1 MEKSVFLYVNS
12 EWTSDV
18 RVQDRYNKDGSPN
31 LVRKL
36 NPFSYVIVR
45 EEGFIMKKK
54 TKVMT
59 KAIIAGSVILT
70 CSLLLMASGCS
81 SESDE
86 AAAIKVGKIL
96 KMMQYQVKVVD
107 IETETEDMLKE
118 LEAILRIQEA
128 YKPFLT
134 EKGYES
140 FVANRQ
146 SAIASQYA
154 QRNKLDMQVQQIQF
168 ENMEQDNMEKDTFSF
183 RYSIDI
189 ELSPS
194 ELTSSR
200 GHSLVTKT
208 GHMTVVKED
217 NQWKVLKDLDKGF
230 FGDEIMIDE

>member
-1 MEKSVFLYVNS
+1 
-12 EWTSDV
+12 
-18 RVQDRYNKDGSPN
+18 
-31 LVRKL
+31 
-36 NPFSYVIVR
+36 
-45 EEGFIMKKK
+45 MKKK

-86 AAAIKVGKIL
+86 AAAIKVGKSL
-96 KMMQYQVKVVD
+96 KMMQYQVQVAD
-107 IETETEDMLKE
+107 IETEIEDISKEQEAKLKV
-118 LEAILRIQEA
+118 QEA

-134 EKGYES
+134 EKGYIA

-146 SAIASQYA
+146 SGIASQYA
-154 QRNKLDMQVQQIQF
+154 RKNKLNTQVKKIKF

-200 GHSLVTKT
+200 GHSVVTKT
-208 GHMTVVKED
+208 GHMTIVKED
-217 NQWKVLKDLDKGF
+217 NEWKVLKDLDNGF
-230 FGDEIMIDE
+230 LADE